1 MTQQDAQSWYHYSF
15 ALKTQKTTV
24 IVRNLHSYVK
34 QCRSVG
40 RWDGGQ
46 PLHLQL
52 SAVALLSKDG
62 GL

>member
-1 MTQQDAQSWYHYSF
+1 MTQQDAQSWYHYSL
-15 ALKTQKTTV
+15 ALKTQKTV
-24 IVRNLHSYVK
+24 LIVRNLQSYVK

-40 RWDGGQ
+40 RWDGSQ

-52 SAVALLSKDG
+52 SAVALLSKDV